1 MNTINQIGESIQ
13 QKQGCEAIASLL
25 QGLACADDTDATQ
38 KGCK

>member
-1 MNTINQIGESIQ
+1 MNAIDQIGEGIQ
-13 QKQGCEAIASLL
+13 QKQGCKAVASLL

>member
-1 MNTINQIGESIQ
+1 MNAINQIGEGIQ
-13 QKQGCEAIASLL
+13 QKQGSEAIASLL